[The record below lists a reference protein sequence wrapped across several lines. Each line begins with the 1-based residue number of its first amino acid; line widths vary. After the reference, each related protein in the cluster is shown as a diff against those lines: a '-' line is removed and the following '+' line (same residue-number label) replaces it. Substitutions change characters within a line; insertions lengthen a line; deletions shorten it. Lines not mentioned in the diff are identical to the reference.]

1 MEPERLVKMANDI
14 ANFFKSEPD
23 HQVRLEGIAGHIR
36 RFWDP
41 RMRRA
46 ILAWLQEHGGE
57 GLDPLAR
64 EALQTHLQMLTPA
77 ATAGS

>member
-1 MEPERLVKMANDI
+1 MEPQRLVKMANDI

-23 HQVRLEGIAGHIR
+23 HQVALEGIAGHIR

-46 ILAWLQEHGGE
+46 ILAWLAQHGGE

-64 EALQTHLQMLTPA
+64 EALETHREMLTPA
-77 ATAGS
+77 VSATS